1 MAMRSVRMTLA
12 IGLVVAVAVGVTWSP
27 PGSAIVVEGGSEC
40 RVGRGL
46 DPTFGTRGVANASMS
61 ATEADR
67 FLALTIAREGRA
79 RGMTYGAGFVT
90 RSGDQAMAIARLR
103 RNGSFDRSFSGDGIA
118 TVNVAVGGRTAELAR
133 GVVEQS
139 TGRVVVAGPV
149 EHDPGA
155 TGDAARDTDVAVARV
170 NRRGRLDRR
179 FGENGITRL
188 DLSTGVAASPTSFI
202 GDTSWG
208 LTRLRNDRLLVVA
221 AKRAEGRTDR
231 DFAVVKLTANGR
243 RDRSFGTDGVV
254 TVDVGHGDES
264 PKQAVVQPDG
274 KIVVSGY
281 TSSGGVVSP
290 VLFRIHPNGRLDR
303 SFGTDGISN
312 VRLLPSVA
320 EAYDVALQGRKL
332 VITGYGRSDP
342 TKPVDLIAARFN
354 ADGTLDRTFG
364 ANGLVRLDVAGD
376 EDRGRDLVVLPDGRL
391 LIAGHTRLSATE
403 QNGLLVLL
411 GRNGAVDQTCLR
423 QVDLGGPR
431 DAFFAIELT
440 RGNRGVPEAVV
451 AGWKGADP
459 AIGGNDDAAMARL
472 RLDRRHRR

>member
-274 KIVVSGY
+274 KIVMSGY
-281 TSSGGVVSP
+281 TSSGASSAPCSSASTRTAGSTDPSARTASRTSGCCRRSP
-290 VLFRIHPNGRLDR
+290 RPTTSPCKEGSSSSRAT
-303 SFGTDGISN
+303 GAATP
-312 VRLLPSVA
+312 PSPSTSSRRA
-320 EAYDVALQGRKL
+320 STPTARW
-332 VITGYGRSDP
+332 TGPSAP
-342 TKPVDLIAARFN
+342 T
-354 ADGTLDRTFG
+354 G
-364 ANGLVRLDVAGD
+364 
-376 EDRGRDLVVLPDGRL
+376 
-391 LIAGHTRLSATE
+391 S
-403 QNGLLVLL
+403 
-411 GRNGAVDQTCLR
+411 
-423 QVDLGGPR
+423 
-431 DAFFAIELT
+431 
-440 RGNRGVPEAVV
+440 
-451 AGWKGADP
+451 
-459 AIGGNDDAAMARL
+459 
-472 RLDRRHRR
+472 

>member
-1 MAMRSVRMTLA
+1 M
-12 IGLVVAVAVGVTWSP
+12 
-27 PGSAIVVEGGSEC
+27 
-40 RVGRGL
+40 
-46 DPTFGTRGVANASMS
+46 
-61 ATEADR
+61 
-67 FLALTIAREGRA
+67 
-79 RGMTYGAGFVT
+79 
-90 RSGDQAMAIARLR
+90 
-103 RNGSFDRSFSGDGIA
+103 
-118 TVNVAVGGRTAELAR
+118 
-133 GVVEQS
+133 
-139 TGRVVVAGPV
+139 
-149 EHDPGA
+149 
-155 TGDAARDTDVAVARV
+155 
-170 NRRGRLDRR
+170 
-179 FGENGITRL
+179 
-188 DLSTGVAASPTSFI
+188 
-202 GDTSWG
+202 
-208 LTRLRNDRLLVVA
+208 
-221 AKRAEGRTDR
+221 
-231 DFAVVKLTANGR
+231 
-243 RDRSFGTDGVV
+243 
-254 TVDVGHGDES
+254 
-264 PKQAVVQPDG
+264 
-274 KIVVSGY
+274 
-281 TSSGGVVSP
+281 
-290 VLFRIHPNGRLDR
+290 LFRIHPNGRLDR

-332 VITGYGRSDP
+332 LITGYGRSDP